1 MNTEFYRDFMLIRI
15 ADDLLSV
22 IEDMPNDVDMRDYI
36 HEALKTQSGRIYAI
50 CIINSVWSP
59 HYIPCE
65 QIEDPVIS
73 RLSNRVFALLTDG
86 IFVNYSDRKKAVETI
101 KYHLDAEISMMCL
114 LMSMKNLEE

>member
-15 ADDLLSV
+15 ADYLLSV
-22 IEDMPNDVDMRDYI
+22 IEDMPDGVDMRDYI
-36 HEALKTQSGRIYAI
+36 YKALKTQSGRIYVI
-50 CIINSVWSP
+50 CILNPVWSP
-59 HYIPCE
+59 CDISSE

-73 RLSNRVFALLTDG
+73 RLSDRVFALLTDG